1 MCVFV
6 CVCMCV
12 FVCVCMCVCVSACEE
27 ATHTNITPG
36 VILGEITLLCDYII
50 L

>member
-1 MCVFV
+1 MPTFTT
-6 CVCMCV
+6 
-12 FVCVCMCVCVSACEE
+12 
-27 ATHTNITPG
+27 THTNITPG